1 MPKKNNVLRSVTDKN
16 GHIKISR
23 EIYKALY
30 KEKKSRLKPLFFW
43 FLFSIFLIIF
53 TCNSLKLFSWN
64 KDNIRIEKLGIELF
78 DIAKPTSLEEE
89 GDLVNP
95 PQDKESDYWYY
106 VKFPFYNVDFSNLL
120 KKNSDTIA
128 FINVPNTNINYPVV
142 KSSDNKYYLTHAFDK
157 SKNYA
162 GWVFMDYRNESNFTD
177 SNTIIYGHGR
187 LDKTVFGSLKNV
199 LTSSWQNNKDN
210 YVINISTPKTNYVFQ
225 IFSLYTIKEETYYLM
240 NNFGTTKKKDKWLQ
254 TMQSRSIV
262 KTSTSV
268 DSDDKILTL
277 STCENNSGGRIVVH
291 AKLIKKQKKET

>member
-1 MPKKNNVLRSVTDKN
+1 MPKNSTLKNVTDED

-43 FLFSIFLIIF
+43 FFLSIFLIVIF
-53 TCNSLKLFSWN
+53 YNGFKLFSWN
-64 KDNIRIEKLGIELF
+64 KDNKKIEKLGIELL
-78 DIAKPTSLEEE
+78 DIAKPTPVDNE
-89 GDLVNP
+89 GNLVNP
-95 PQDKESDYWYY
+95 PKDKESDYWYY
-106 VKFPFYNVDFSNLL
+106 VKFPFYDVDFSTLQ
-120 KKNSDTIA
+120 KKNADTIA
-128 FINVPNTNINYPVV
+128 YINVPNTNINYPVV
-142 KSSDNKYYLTHAFDK
+142 KSDDNKYYLTHAFDK

-162 GWVFMDYRNESNFTD
+162 GWVFMDYRNNSDFSD

-199 LTSSWQNNKDN
+199 LTASWQDNKDN
-210 YVINISTPKTNYVFQ
+210 YVINISTPKANYVYQ
-225 IFSLYTIKEETYYLM
+225 IFSLYTIKQETYYLM